1 MNNRKEYNI
10 GPGAASLMLIV
21 VVLSMSV
28 LAMLAMMN
36 ARSDNRLS
44 TRSAEVTEQVY
55 ALDAQAER
63 TLAELDG
70 VLAECAAQT
79 ENDEDYLALVAQ
91 KLPLEAAL
99 SERTISWQEVGEDGR
114 SLICAVEIAQHG
126 EFPRAAWTEHKLYT
140 ELEESSW
147 IEETTWAIWF

>member
-44 TRSAEVTEQVY
+44 GRSAEVTEQVY
-55 ALDAQAER
+55 ALDNQAEYA
-63 TLAELDG
+63 LADLDG
-70 VLAECAAQT
+70 VLAECAA
-79 ENDEDYLALVAQ
+79 EAEDDETYLTLVAQ
-91 KLPLEAAL
+91 KLPLDTEL
-99 SERTISWQEVGEDGR
+99 DGRTVRWQEYGEDGR
-114 SLICAVEIAQHG
+114 SLICAVELAQHG
-126 EFPRAAWTEHKLYT
+126 EFPRARWTEHRLYT

>member
-28 LAMLAMMN
+28 LGMLAMMN

-44 TRSAEVTEQVY
+44 GRSAEVTEQVY
-55 ALDAQAER
+55 ALDSQAEQA
-63 TLAELDG
+63 LAELDA
-70 VLAECAAQT
+70 VFAECAAQA
-79 ENDEDYLALVAQ
+79 ESDEDYLALVAQ
-91 KLPLEAAL
+91 KLPAEAEM
-99 SERTISWQEVGEDGR
+99 SERTVSWQEYGEDGR
-114 SLICAVEIAQHG
+114 SLICAVELAQHG
-126 EFPRAAWTEHKLYT
+126 EFPRARWTEHRLFT

>member
-1 MNNRKEYNI
+1 MNRKEYNI

-28 LAMLAMMN
+28 LGMLAMMN

-44 TRSAEVTEQVY
+44 GRSAEVTEQVY
-55 ALDAQAER
+55 ALDKQAEYA
-63 TLAELDG
+63 LAELDG
-70 VLAECAAQT
+70 VLAECAAQAQD
-79 ENDEDYLALVAQ
+79 DEEYLTLVAGR
-91 KLPLEAAL
+91 LPLEASL
-99 SERTISWQEVGEDGR
+99 SDRTVSWQEYGEDGR
-114 SLICAVEIAQHG
+114 SLLCAVELAQHG
-126 EFPRAAWTEHKLYT
+126 EFPRARWTKHKLYT

>member
-1 MNNRKEYNI
+1 MNRKEYNI

-28 LAMLAMMN
+28 LGMLAMMN

-44 TRSAEVTEQVY
+44 GRSAEVTEQVY
-55 ALDAQAER
+55 ALDKQAEY

-70 VLAECAAQT
+70 MLAECAAQAQD
-79 ENDEDYLALVAQ
+79 DEEYLALVAGR
-91 KLPLEAAL
+91 LPMEASL
-99 SERTISWQEVGEDGR
+99 TERTVRWQEYGEDGR
-114 SLICAVEIAQHG
+114 SLFCAVELAQRG
-126 EFPRAAWTEHKLYT
+126 EFPRARWTEHKLYT